1 MFTRSL
7 SVLLIL
13 VIAAAGYQPA
23 LGMTGANA
31 PAMEMAADADCPEMQ
46 KDDCCDQTEKGKRL
60 CAWSDA
66 CAARCH
72 VNVGIDAAPIAA
84 TLRGGAIAAPA
95 CRAWP
100 AVKPARAG
108 PLFRPP
114 IV

>member
-1 MFTRSL
+1 MFRRSL

-31 PAMEMAADADCPEMQ
+31 PAMEMAADCPEMQ
-46 KDDCCDQTEKGKRL
+46 KDDCCNQTEKGKRL
-60 CAWSDA
+60 CAWNDA

-72 VNVGIDAAPIAA
+72 VNVGIEAAPYAP
-84 TLRGGAIAAPA
+84 TMCGGAVAAPA
-95 CRAWP
+95 SRAWQ
-100 AVKPARAG
+100 AVKSARAG